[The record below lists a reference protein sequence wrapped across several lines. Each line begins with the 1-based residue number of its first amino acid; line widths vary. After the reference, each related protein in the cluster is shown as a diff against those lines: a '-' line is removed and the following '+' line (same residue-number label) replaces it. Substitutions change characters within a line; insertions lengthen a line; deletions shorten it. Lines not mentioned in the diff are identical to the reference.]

1 MRNIF
6 TLLFVSFAC
15 TVFAGDFRLGKVS
28 KEELME
34 KEHPLDP
41 SAEAAVLYKKGKT
54 YFDIENEKWV
64 VFTEVE
70 VRVKIY
76 SKEGYDW
83 ANVAVPYY
91 YKRVSGES
99 VTFKD
104 AVTYNLV
111 DGEIQKTSLKKGEEF
126 TDELSKTRR
135 QKKIILPDVKAG
147 SVIEYRY
154 IVKSPYIYSL
164 ADWFFQDRIPV
175 NYVQYNLNIPQF
187 FSYNRIIN
195 SYYPVEE
202 KTDIVKRTIIDRH
215 AKINLHEVAQEYVVK
230 DLPAFKTEAY
240 IDNVDNYLLFVKHEL
255 SESRN
260 MNDKVTKFAS
270 NWESVAKV
278 LYMEDDFGDELRK
291 TSYFKDDIEALI
303 SGITDERKKMETVFN
318 YVKSRMSWTGRYGLT
333 SWESVKKAYDERSGN
348 SGEINLMLTAMLKYV
363 GLKASPVIIST
374 RDNGVASYISVYAFN
389 YVIAGVEFGDE
400 VVLMDA
406 TSKYAEPGL
415 LPLNDLNGY
424 GRLLREDKTDKEVRL
439 NPTDNSRESVY
450 LTAQINA
457 DGTVTG
463 KSSNRY
469 YDYNAIK
476 YREKYA
482 DINEE
487 QHIRQTEKRIGDIE
501 ISDFEFK
508 DGKEAEVNFGFTAK
522 NAEVI
527 GDKIYVS
534 PLLFYADTENP
545 FREDK
550 RLYPVNFTYP
560 KAVRFTFVLTIP
572 EGYQVESLPKAAR
585 FTMVDNIGSFAFRI
599 AQEENQIQV
608 VMVNSINYSS
618 VGAEYYNSLKE
629 YTANIVSKQ
638 AEKIVLKKI

>member
-1 MRNIF
+1 M
-6 TLLFVSFAC
+6 SFAC

-28 KEELME
+28 KEELEE
-34 KEHPLDP
+34 KMHPLDP

-54 YFDIENEKWV
+54 YFDIDNDVWV
-64 VFTEVE
+64 IFTEVE

-99 VTFKD
+99 VTFKE

-111 DGEIQKTSLKKGEEF
+111 NGEIQKTSLKKDEEF
-126 TDELSKTRR
+126 TEELSKTRR
-135 QKKIILPDVKAG
+135 QKKIMLPNVKEG
-147 SVIEYRY
+147 SVIEYKY

-164 ADWFFQDRIPV
+164 EDWFFQDKIPV

-195 SYYPVEE
+195 SYYLIEE

-215 AKINLHEVAQEYVVK
+215 AKINLHEIAQEYVVK

-255 SESRN
+255 SETKDLH
-260 MNDKVTKFAS
+260 DKVTKFAS

-278 LYMEDDFGDELRK
+278 LYMEDDFGDELKK
-291 TSYFKDDIEALI
+291 TSYFKDDINALL
-303 SGITDERKKMETVFN
+303 SGITDDRKKMETVFN
-318 YVKSRMSWTGRYGLT
+318 YVKNRMSWSGRYGLT

-348 SGEINLMLTAMLKYV
+348 SGEINLMLTAMLKYA

-374 RDNGVASYISVYAFN
+374 RDNGLASYISVYAFN
-389 YVIAGVEFGDE
+389 YVITGVEFGDE
-400 VVLMDA
+400 IILLDA

-415 LPLNDLNGY
+415 LPVNDLNGY
-424 GRLLREDKTDKEVRL
+424 GRLLREDKTDKEVKL
-439 NPTDNSRESVY
+439 NPTTNSRESVY
-450 LTAQINA
+450 LTGQINT

-463 KSSNRY
+463 KTSNRY
-469 YDYNAIK
+469 YDYNAIR

-487 QHIRQTEKRIGDIE
+487 QHIEQAEKKIGGIE
-501 ISDFEFK
+501 ISNFEFK
-508 DGKEAEVNFGFTAK
+508 DDKEAEVNFSFTAK
-522 NAEVI
+522 EAEVI
-527 GDKIYVS
+527 GDKIYIS
-534 PLLFYADTENP
+534 PLLFYAETENP
-545 FREDK
+545 FKEEK
-550 RLYPVNFTYP
+550 RLYPVNFAYP
-560 KAVRFTFVLTIP
+560 STGRFTFVLTIP
-572 EGYQVESLPKAAR
+572 EGYEVESLPKAAR
-585 FTMVDNIGSFAFRI
+585 FAMIDNIASFTFNI
-599 AQEENQIQV
+599 AQEENLIQV
-608 VMVNSINYSS
+608 VVVNSVNYSS

-638 AEKIVLKKI
+638 SEKIVLKKK